1 MEYDLAIVIGR
12 FQPFHVGHLKIIE
25 RASLISKQILVL
37 VGSAN
42 RHRSVKNP
50 FTYEERKKMIAHS
63 CSNKVMIRP
72 LNDYQYNDD
81 GWMTEVRRTV
91 NECLKDVSKKKV
103 AIVGY
108 SKNVSSNYLRMF
120 PEWDFIE
127 IEEQHGVFN
136 ATDIREDYFKSS
148 PRVSTYLPRYVYDFL
163 HDVFVYS
170 QEFKWLLSEYQ
181 YVMDYKKLWSNTP
194 FPPIFV
200 TVDCVVIQSGH
211 ILLINR
217 KDPPY
222 KGSLALPGGFISQT
236 ETMVESA
243 IRELKEETQISDWQG
258 KIPPGVLKSY
268 IVKSKVYDDPNRSDR
283 GRTITNAFL
292 FQLPPK
298 PELFRV
304 AGDDDA
310 EKAGW
315 YSLEE
320 ISHRDLMEDHGFIIE
335 DILGIELD
343 C

>member
-1 MEYDLAIVIGR
+1 
-12 FQPFHVGHLKIIE
+12 
-25 RASLISKQILVL
+25 
-37 VGSAN
+37 
-42 RHRSVKNP
+42 
-50 FTYEERKKMIAHS
+50 
-63 CSNKVMIRP
+63 MIRP

-108 SKNVSSNYLRMF
+108 SKDVSSNYLRMF

-200 TVDCVVIQSGH
+200 TV
-211 ILLINR
+211 
-217 KDPPY
+217 
-222 KGSLALPGGFISQT
+222 
-236 ETMVESA
+236 
-243 IRELKEETQISDWQG
+243 
-258 KIPPGVLKSY
+258 
-268 IVKSKVYDDPNRSDR
+268 
-283 GRTITNAFL
+283 FL
-292 FQLPPK
+292 
-298 PELFRV
+298 
-304 AGDDDA
+304 
-310 EKAGW
+310 
-315 YSLEE
+315 S
-320 ISHRDLMEDHGFIIE
+320 
-335 DILGIELD
+335 
-343 C
+343 